1 MRAVFCLGIAV
12 MILWMGLPLG
22 STAQTKTDIEWKEIG
37 GISIPIP
44 PPEHPRLYLRESNIP
59 DLQKRMSDPVLKP
72 VWQELER
79 MAAENLPD
87 IDDSEKDWRY
97 YVQQRGA
104 KVRAELYALQYLV
117 SQDKT
122 LGRKAINTALDTI
135 KQSSWPDEVQD
146 IARSVGRMMVTGAIV
161 YDWCYDLLSPG
172 EKEEFVA
179 EFLRMARKL
188 ECGYPPATQGSVTG
202 HSAEWM
208 IMRDLISAAIAI
220 YDEFP
225 EMYELTAGRIFKEHI
240 PVRNWFYPSHAYHQG
255 SSYNKVR
262 FASDLYA
269 LWIFGR
275 MGAGNIF
282 HPSMQFVPYH
292 WFYIRRPDGQF
303 IPSGDVN
310 YSRGRPVSLGLL
322 AMMSGSYFQD
332 EYINHEFLKSPS
344 IDSRDKFFEFL
355 WRDTD
360 LGTREPD
367 DLPLTRYF
375 GFPHGWMIARTGW
388 DANAVI
394 AEMKINEYN
403 FINHQHHDAGAFQ
416 IYYKGPLAIDAG
428 MYSGTSGGGKGYNSP
443 HNKNY
448 FKRTIAHNSLL
459 IYDPDEV
466 FKSIGYGGKFKTEF
480 AGNDGGQRLP
490 GDGWNAPKTLED
502 LVSKDYKTGKVLAQ
516 GFGPDDMQPD
526 YTYMKG
532 DITEAYTLKV
542 KEVKRSFVFLNMH
555 SEKIPAALV
564 VFDKVI
570 SSNPEFRKYWLLH
583 SMEEPE
589 VNGREIIIKRT
600 KHDDSG
606 KLINTALLPG
616 VENAE
621 ITAVGGPGKE
631 FWVFG
636 ENFENEPSRGR
647 DPAGER
653 GAWRIEI
660 TPSVPAEE
668 DYFLNVMQVMDNDY
682 ESQLEVELI
691 KGDKV
696 VGAQI
701 GKRVV
706 IFNRDAEIMDTPFS
720 FIIKGEDTFDILL
733 TDMAEG
739 TWQVLKDGNVLIPA
753 IQVLNQEGIVYFKGS
768 GGKYKLL
775 R

>member
-1 MRAVFCLGIAV
+1 MRLVHLVFTVA
-12 MILWMGLPLG
+12 MILLLDFPLL
-22 STAQTKTDIEWKEIG
+22 TLAQANIELEWKEVDG
-37 GISIPIP
+37 VSIPIP
-44 PPEHPRLYLRESNIP
+44 PPEHPRLYLRASHIP
-59 DLQKRMSDPVLKP
+59 DLQMRMSDPESEP
-72 VWQELER
+72 VWAELER
-79 MAAENLPD
+79 MAEEKLPAVE
-87 IDDSEKDWRY
+87 DSEKDWRY
-97 YVQQRGA
+97 YVQQRGP
-104 KVRAELYALQYLV
+104 KVQAELLALQFRV
-117 SQDKT
+117 SQAQRI
-122 LGRKAINTALDTI
+122 GRKAIKTAFDTI
-135 KQSSWPDEVQD
+135 RQSEWPDEVQD

-188 ECGYPPATQGSVTG
+188 ECGYPPVTQGSVTG

-269 LWIFGR
+269 LWIFDR

-322 AMMSGSYFQD
+322 AMLSGSYFQD

-388 DANAVI
+388 DANSVI

-428 MYSGTSGGGKGYNSP
+428 MYSGTSGGNKGYNSP

-490 GDGWNAPKTLED
+490 GDGWHAPK
-502 LVSKDYKTGKVLAQ
+502 K
-516 GFGPDDMQPD
+516 P
-526 YTYMKG
+526 
-532 DITEAYTLKV
+532 
-542 KEVKRSFVFLNMH
+542 
-555 SEKIPAALV
+555 
-564 VFDKVI
+564 
-570 SSNPEFRKYWLLH
+570 
-583 SMEEPE
+583 
-589 VNGREIIIKRT
+589 GRPR
-600 KHDDSG
+600 
-606 KLINTALLPG
+606 
-616 VENAE
+616 
-621 ITAVGGPGKE
+621 
-631 FWVFG
+631 
-636 ENFENEPSRGR
+636 FER
-647 DPAGER
+647 
-653 GAWRIEI
+653 
-660 TPSVPAEE
+660 
-668 DYFLNVMQVMDNDY
+668 L
-682 ESQLEVELI
+682 
-691 KGDKV
+691 
-696 VGAQI
+696 
-701 GKRVV
+701 
-706 IFNRDAEIMDTPFS
+706 
-720 FIIKGEDTFDILL
+720 
-733 TDMAEG
+733 
-739 TWQVLKDGNVLIPA
+739 
-753 IQVLNQEGIVYFKGS
+753 
-768 GGKYKLL
+768 
-775 R
+775 

>member
-1 MRAVFCLGIAV
+1 
-12 MILWMGLPLG
+12 
-22 STAQTKTDIEWKEIG
+22 
-37 GISIPIP
+37 
-44 PPEHPRLYLRESNIP
+44 
-59 DLQKRMSDPVLKP
+59 
-72 VWQELER
+72 
-79 MAAENLPD
+79 
-87 IDDSEKDWRY
+87 
-97 YVQQRGA
+97 
-104 KVRAELYALQYLV
+104 
-117 SQDKT
+117 
-122 LGRKAINTALDTI
+122 
-135 KQSSWPDEVQD
+135 
-146 IARSVGRMMVTGAIV
+146 
-161 YDWCYDLLSPG
+161 
-172 EKEEFVA
+172 
-179 EFLRMARKL
+179 
-188 ECGYPPATQGSVTG
+188 
-202 HSAEWM
+202 M

-225 EMYELTAGRIFKEHI
+225 EMYELTARRIFKEHI

-269 LWIFGR
+269 LWIFDR
-275 MGAGNIF
+275 MGAGSIF

-310 YSRGRPVSLGLL
+310 YSRGRPISLGLL
-322 AMMSGSYFQD
+322 AMLSGSYFQD
-332 EYINHEFLKSPS
+332 EYINYEFLKSPS
-344 IDSRDKFFEFL
+344 IDSRDKIFEFL
-355 WRDTD
+355 WRDTN

-388 DANAVI
+388 DASAVI

-403 FINHQHHDAGAFQ
+403 FINHQHHE
-416 IYYKGPLAIDAG
+416 
-428 MYSGTSGGGKGYNSP
+428 GGNKGYNSP

-480 AGNDGGQRLP
+480 AENDGGQRLP
-490 GDGWNAPKTLED
+490 GYGWHAPKTLED
-502 LVSKDYKTGKVLAQ
+502 LLSKDYKTGSVLAQ
-516 GFGPDDMQPD
+516 GCGPDEMQPD
-526 YTYMKG
+526 YTYLKG
-532 DITEAYTLKV
+532 DFTEAYSSKV
-542 KEVKRSFVFLNMH
+542 KEVKRSFVFLNLH
-555 SEKIPAALV
+555 NKEIPAALV

-570 SSNPEFRKYWLLH
+570 SSNPEFRKFWLLH
-583 SMEEPE
+583 SIEEPE
-589 VNGREIIIKRT
+589 VRENEIIIKRS
-600 KHDDSG
+600 KDDDSG

-616 VENAE
+616 AKNAD

-636 ENFENEPSRGR
+636 ENFENEPTRGR

-653 GAWRIEI
+653 GEWRIEI
-660 TPSVPAEE
+660 TPSVSAEE

-682 ESQLEVELI
+682 EDQDEVKMI

-701 GKRVV
+701 RDRAV
-706 IFNRDAEIMDTPFS
+706 IFSRNTEVMDTPFT
-720 FIIKGEDTFDILL
+720 FNIKGEGSCDILL

-739 TWQVLKDGNVLIPA
+739 TWQVLKDGKVLIPA
-753 IQVLNQEGIVYFKGS
+753 IQSQNQEGTVYFKGS
-768 GGKYKLL
+768 SGEYKLF

>member
-1 MRAVFCLGIAV
+1 MRLVFRVYTMA
-12 MILWMGLPLG
+12 MILLQGL
-22 STAQTKTDIEWKEIG
+22 SVTSIAQAQNELEWQEIDG
-37 GISIPIP
+37 VSIPIP
-44 PPEHPRLYLRESNIP
+44 PTEHPRLYLREWDIP
-59 DLQKRMSDPVLKP
+59 DLERRMSDPVLYP
-72 VWQELER
+72 VWKELER

-87 IDDSEKDWRY
+87 VEDSEKSWRY

-104 KVRAELYALQYLV
+104 KVRAELYALRYLV
-117 SQDKT
+117 SRDKT
-122 LGRKAINTALDTI
+122 LGRKAIKTALDTM
-135 KQSSWPDEVQD
+135 KQSVWPPGVQD

-161 YDWCYDLLSPG
+161 YDWCYDLLTPI

-179 EFLRMARKL
+179 EFLRMARML
-188 ECGYPPATQGSVTG
+188 ECGYPPVTQGSVTG

-208 IMRDLISAAIAI
+208 IMRDLISAGIAI

-225 EMYELTAGRIFKEHI
+225 EMYELTAGRIFREHI

-262 FASDLYA
+262 YASDLYA
-269 LWIFGR
+269 LWIFDR
-275 MGAGNIF
+275 MGAGNVF
-282 HPSMQFVPYH
+282 HPSMQFIPYH

-303 IPSGDVN
+303 LPSGDVN
-310 YSRGRPVSLGLL
+310 YSRGKPVSLGLL
-322 AMMSGSYFQD
+322 AMLSGSYFQD
-332 EYINHEFLKSPS
+332 EYINNEFLKSPS

-360 LGTREPD
+360 LGMKEPD

-375 GFPHGWMIARTGW
+375 GYPHGWMVARTGW
-388 DANAVI
+388 GKNSVI

-416 IYYKGPLAIDAG
+416 IYYRGPLAIDAG

-466 FKSIGYGGKFKTEF
+466 FKTIGYGGKFKTEF
-480 AGNDGGQRLP
+480 AENDGGQRLP
-490 GDGWNAPKTLED
+490 GDGWFAPKTLDD

-516 GFGPDDMQPD
+516 GFGPDYMQPD
-526 YTYMKG
+526 YTYLKG
-532 DITEAYTLKV
+532 DITEAYSSKV
-542 KEVKRSFVFLNMH
+542 KEVKRSFVFLNFDN
-555 SEKIPAALV
+555 EYIPASLI

-583 SMEEPE
+583 SIEEPVVTE
-589 VNGREIIIKRT
+589 SEIIITRT
-600 KHDDSG
+600 KNGDSG

-616 VENAE
+616 ADNSV

-636 ENFENEPSRGR
+636 ENYENEPIGGR

-653 GAWRIEI
+653 GKWRIEI
-660 TPSVPAEE
+660 SPSASVEE
-668 DYFLNVMQVMDNDY
+668 DYFLNVMQVMDKDY
-682 ESQLEVELI
+682 ENRYEVELI
-691 KGDKV
+691 EGDKV

-701 GKRVV
+701 GDRVV
-706 IFNRDAEIMDTPFS
+706 IFSKDSEDMSMTFS
-720 FIIKGEDTFDILL
+720 FNIEGEHTFGILI
-733 TDMAEG
+733 TDMVKG
-739 TWQVLKDGNVLIPA
+739 TWQVLKGGKVMIPA
-753 IQVLNQEGIVYFKGS
+753 IQVRNQEGTIYFRGS
-768 GGKYKLL
+768 GGEYKIL